1 MKKVKGVLFT
11 IGLSAFLCAAP
22 AIMGSHTGMTGEL
35 NVVYAQSVDTA
46 VYQGVDYSA
55 VYDFDYYY
63 NQNADV
69 ANAFGYDPD
78 ALIAHFVNFGMAE
91 GRCASPNF
99 NVVYYR
105 YDLNNQDLR
114 YSLGA
119 DMTAYYMHY
128 INFGQYENRS
138 VDSWS
143 DVFDPQKY
151 LDANP
156 DVKANIVGRFTSD
169 GNQLGWALWHFVEY
183 GANEGRSGC
192 SDFDVQVYK
201 AENQD
206 LVNVYGNAAYF
217 PYYQHYIFWGKNEGR
232 ISNYAN
238 NIYHGVDYSAVYDKE
253 YYLYEYPDIA
263 AAFGGDTTLTLEHF
277 INFGMA
283 EGREGNSEFRVNIYR
298 DNYEDL
304 QEKYKDD
311 LKAYYMDYLNTGKA
325 EGRSGNEI
333 IPKPCI
339 SNTEANATVNES
351 VNLAIYSFTGEV
363 TWKISD
369 PSVASITTDG
379 STCIVTGIKP
389 GSVGV
394 TATLNGK
401 KEFTCNIRFDAIS
414 QETPWVYDSA
424 TKRHKTMFD
433 GTVVQEQYYETEA
446 GGTWGYFDDEV
457 ARAMFVEIQKM
468 QKQVYGDEG
477 VSVWNESDYQYAKAR
492 TVYYA
497 AAGNGSTGGL
507 YHMNSG
513 GLPNV
518 SDNRRYITFFNGYK
532 GGLSIACYVRDSVH
546 DEFTYGSAWRAYF
559 GTYYSSST

>member
-192 SDFDVQVYK
+192 S
-201 AENQD
+201 
-206 LVNVYGNAAYF
+206 
-217 PYYQHYIFWGKNEGR
+217 
-232 ISNYAN
+232 
-238 NIYHGVDYSAVYDKE
+238 AVYDKE

-351 VNLAIYSFTGEV
+351 VNLAIYSFTGRSLGRFLIHQ
-363 TWKISD
+363 WL
-369 PSVASITTDG
+369 PSQRMAVL
-379 STCIVTGIKP
+379 VLLP
-389 GSVGV
+389 
-394 TATLNGK
+394 
-401 KEFTCNIRFDAIS
+401 
-414 QETPWVYDSA
+414 
-424 TKRHKTMFD
+424 
-433 GTVVQEQYYETEA
+433 
-446 GGTWGYFDDEV
+446 
-457 ARAMFVEIQKM
+457 
-468 QKQVYGDEG
+468 
-477 VSVWNESDYQYAKAR
+477 ESNLAQ
-492 TVYYA
+492 
-497 AAGNGSTGGL
+497 
-507 YHMNSG
+507 
-513 GLPNV
+513 
-518 SDNRRYITFFNGYK
+518 
-532 GGLSIACYVRDSVH
+532 
-546 DEFTYGSAWRAYF
+546 
-559 GTYYSSST
+559 